1 MQAPP
6 LLPYS
11 FAPTTSAHI
20 FNALKHINAMQNS
33 YGQVEEMHK
42 CMQYGG
48 GRVYSQKAAV
58 NDGKGTLASGGMW
71 LQAKTLSCLRCYLS
85 LRLVACFVPKVDNF
99 PKMLNMLFP
108 GSLTQI

>member
-48 GRVYSQKAAV
+48 GRVYSQKLSTIPDNTTSHGSACCDDVQPCKAHISA
-58 NDGKGTLASGGMW
+58 TACL
-71 LQAKTLSCLRCYLS
+71 LYCKTTG
-85 LRLVACFVPKVDNF
+85 NI
-99 PKMLNMLFP
+99 N
-108 GSLTQI
+108 I